1 MIDIKVLR
9 RLAQAAT
16 PGPWKML
23 PVGDG
28 RQKFTV
34 VNSEFLS
41 ILTVP
46 DEGGATFG
54 TVYDEADTR
63 FIAAANPVTVIEL
76 LDRLEEAES
85 DCLEQARLNGMG
97 ASREAALMAKLEV
110 VGKEN
115 AKLREG
121 FAQKVTS
128 ETILRDLNVGNGSI
142 NASFEGGAIRL
153 FVDAFANQ
161 FVESGAANYLE
172 MQFHSEATGPL
183 VATLQRVNGKTS
195 HQLRAEAEQERDAL
209 RAKVEAMEKQKPVAQ
224 VGVHKTGGNAGIAW
238 SARPLNEFDSLPLL
252 REGDELYLSP
262 GAQPAQK
269 AVAYLDL
276 GAGGYTD
283 IGTDL
288 NDEQLALLP
297 KGRHMLGI
305 VGTYGVDGYVSS
317 QPAPSI
323 SPVALRHVIQ
333 WLRNGCDPMKAA
345 DELELLAA
353 APGAKGEEK

>member
-1 MIDIKVLR
+1 MTYESWRISYQSSE
-9 RLAQAAT
+9 QAA
-16 PGPWKML
+16 
-23 PVGDG
+23 
-28 RQKFTV
+28 R
-34 VNSEFLS
+34 
-41 ILTVP
+41 
-46 DEGGATFG
+46 
-54 TVYDEADTR
+54 
-63 FIAAANPVTVIEL
+63 AAY
-76 LDRLEEAES
+76 AE
-85 DCLEQARLNGMG
+85 CVR
-97 ASREAALMAKLEV
+97 
-110 VGKEN
+110 
-115 AKLREG
+115 
-121 FAQKVTS
+121 
-128 ETILRDLNVGNGSI
+128 
-142 NASFEGGAIRL
+142 
-153 FVDAFANQ
+153 
-161 FVESGAANYLE
+161 
-172 MQFHSEATGPL
+172 
-183 VATLQRVNGKTS
+183 
-195 HQLRAEAEQERDAL
+195 L
-209 RAKVEAMEKQKPVAQ
+209 RAKIEQMEKQEPVAQ

-345 DELELLAA
+345 DELEMLAA
-353 APGAKGEEK
+353 AQEAKP